1 MDSKAGPG
9 RDGCMSAVFRPQTCS
24 DRFLSRYMWA
34 VTLTLC
40 PSSPSCVSH
49 QHLLLQKA
57 PRKMRGRLG
66 PRNGA
71 ACEVITQSCLG

>member
-49 QHLLLQKA
+49 QHLLLQR
-57 PRKMRGRLG
+57 PLG
-66 PRNGA
+66 KCMDAWG
-71 ACEVITQSCLG
+71 LGMGLRVR